1 MPPVPDQFSLKG
13 KNFVVTGASSGIGNA
28 ASCFLARA
36 GARVIAIA
44 RRESQLDSLVADIR
58 RDGGEAERIVADLGI
73 LEDLPGIAASCMEI
87 CEPVH
92 GIVNA
97 AGVNLREPAEDITL
111 DSWNAT
117 LNINLAAPFFL
128 SRAFVPQMVSAG
140 FGRIINFASLQS
152 VRAFSIGLAYGASKG
167 GICQLTRA
175 MARAWSR
182 DQITCN
188 AIAPGFFPT
197 ELTEPVFSDPQS
209 RQWAA
214 DQTLMGRN
222 GEMEDLSGILVFLA
236 SGASSY
242 MTGQTLFVDGG
253 FTAR

>member
-1 MPPVPDQFSLKG
+1 
-13 KNFVVTGASSGIGNA
+13 
-28 ASCFLARA
+28 
-36 GARVIAIA
+36 
-44 RRESQLDSLVADIR
+44 
-58 RDGGEAERIVADLGI
+58 
-73 LEDLPGIAASCMEI
+73 MEI

-152 VRAFSIGLAYGASKG
+152 VRAFSNGLAYGASKG